1 MTQGIIFSVVA
12 VYALLAVL
20 LLSLNITS
28 LWRWWVKA
36 GAIVITAIAFVGS
49 YVAIMGLVGW
59 PSTSTMPD
67 RFQLLAT
74 NVLEP
79 DRKTGAEGA
88 VYMWVQ
94 EINEDHL
101 PVAPPRAYQVAY
113 STSLAEDIQAAQE
126 HINAGDQ
133 IMGEVGTTEE
143 GRAEEGAKQ
152 AEGELGAS
160 NNNNNAQ
167 QGDMQG
173 GQQVSGAG
181 GLAAPGAPQDL
192 HFSPMPAVRLPD
204 KGALVLNN

>member
-1 MTQGIIFSVVA
+1 MIQSTIFSIVG
-12 VYALLAVL
+12 VYILLGVL
-20 LLSLNITS
+20 LLSLNIAS

-36 GAIVITAIAFVGS
+36 GAIVVTAVAFVGS
-49 YVAIMGLVGW
+49 YLAITGLVGW
-59 PSTSTMPD
+59 PTTSPMPD
-67 RFQLLAT
+67 RFQLLST
-74 NVLEP
+74 NVKEP
-79 DRKTGAEGA
+79 DRKTGAAGA

-101 PVAPPRAYQVAY
+101 PVAPPRAYEIPY
-113 STSLAEDIQAAQE
+113 TTSLAEDIQAAQE

-143 GRAEEGAKQ
+143 SKSEGDKQ
-152 AEGELGAS
+152 AEGQLGATDD
-160 NNNNNAQ
+160 NKQAQ
-167 QGDMQG
+167 QSDMQG